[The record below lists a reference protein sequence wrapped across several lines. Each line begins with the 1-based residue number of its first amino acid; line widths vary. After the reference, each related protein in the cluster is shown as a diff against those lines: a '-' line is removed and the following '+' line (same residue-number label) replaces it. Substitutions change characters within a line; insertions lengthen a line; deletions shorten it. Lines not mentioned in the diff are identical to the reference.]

1 MPSKQGRQGIE
12 RVGSKGMSSF
22 PGQIRIAQAMPD
34 NGCEVA
40 PIGPKYFCLAPKYAR
55 SIEYR
60 HTKM

>member
-22 PGQIRIAQAMPD
+22 PGQIRIAQAMPG

-40 PIGPKYFCLAPKYAR
+40 PLDPKYFLFGPQV
-55 SIEYR
+55 
-60 HTKM
+60 HTQHRVPSY